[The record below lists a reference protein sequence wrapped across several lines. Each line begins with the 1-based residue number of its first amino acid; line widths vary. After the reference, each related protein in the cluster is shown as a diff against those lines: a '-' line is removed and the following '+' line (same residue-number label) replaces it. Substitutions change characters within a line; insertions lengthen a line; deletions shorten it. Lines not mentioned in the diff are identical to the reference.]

1 MELFMTVNFPQGI
14 EAKQDLPLDKY
25 CSFKTGGKADIA
37 LFPKSKEEFVDCIR
51 ELSHSGIRFEII
63 GNASNILFD
72 DNGFRGALVSTSKMN
87 NVTHVNSGDEHLITA
102 ECGVKL
108 TELAARTLKGMHL
121 SGLEFAYGI
130 PGSVGGAVYM
140 NAGAYGGEMSDI
152 VMESTCYSTKD
163 NAIINLDNKSHNFSY
178 RHSIFQNQRGLYV
191 ISTTLRLKSDPYG
204 IALQKAH
211 ENMHSRKEKQPLEY
225 PNAGSTFKRP
235 KDAIAA
241 KLIDDC
247 GLKGLSVGGAQVSE
261 KHAGFIINR
270 DSATSSDI
278 LTLADIVREKVKN
291 KFGTELEFEIIYL
304 PEK

>member
-1 MELFMTVNFPQGI
+1 MTINFPQGI
-14 EAKQDLPLDKY
+14 EIKYDLPLNKY

-37 LFPKSKEEFVDCIR
+37 LFPKNKEEFAKCIR
-51 ELSHSGIRFEII
+51 ELSRSNVRFEII

-72 DNGFRGALVSTSKMN
+72 DNGFRGVLIFTSKMN
-87 NVTHVNSGDEHLITA
+87 TVTYTEQGEECYMTA

-108 TELAARTLKGMHL
+108 TELAMRTLKHMSL

-152 VMESTCYSTKD
+152 VIESLCYSAKD
-163 NAIINLDNKSHNFSY
+163 DAIITLDGKSHNFSY
-178 RHSIFQNQRGLYV
+178 RHSVFQEQKDLYI
-191 ISTTLRLKSDPYG
+191 ISTTLRLKKDTSG
-204 IALQKAH
+204 AAMQKAI
-211 ENMHSRKEKQPLEY
+211 ENMNSRKEKQPLEY

-247 GLKGLSVGGAQVSE
+247 GLKGMSSGGAQVSE

-270 DSATSSDI
+270 DGATSSDV
-278 LTLADIVREKVKN
+278 LTLASIVCEQVKN
-291 KFGTELEFEIIYL
+291 KYGTELELEIIYL